1 MNAEQIRDDLV
12 NFLAKTFVVEPNDI
26 DLNKSLVD
34 EGVIDSLGLIEISS
48 YIEKKHGI
56 SVEPKEMNRDNFG
69 SVMRISGF
77 IVQKTTGRQN

>member
-34 EGVIDSLGLIEISS
+34 EGIIDSLGLIEISS
-48 YIEKKHGI
+48 YIEKKYGLSI
-56 SVEPKEMNRDNFG
+56 EPKEMNRENFG
-69 SVMRISGF
+69 SVMRIAGF
-77 IVQKTTGRQN
+77 IAHKSTSRQN